1 MRIDH
6 GANSIEPHVRTQ
18 QAEAAA
24 KSSRA
29 SAESTRG
36 GSLTSVN
43 VGSVESLLQLIVS
56 SSEIRES
63 VVNDIKAKI
72 QSGEYLA
79 KQSALET
86 ASSILDL

>member
-6 GANSIEPHVRTQ
+6 GANSIEPHVRSQQTQ
-18 QAEAAA
+18 AASTS
-24 KSSRA
+24 KQA
-29 SAESTRG
+29 SAGSTRG

-43 VGSVESLLQLIVS
+43 VGSVEGLLMQIVS
-56 SSEIRES
+56 SSEIRDS
-63 VVNDIKAKI
+63 VINDIKTKI

-86 ASSILDL
+86 ASSILNL